1 MKGGFWI
8 LLADRHCWSNSVEHS
23 KRKALKDS
31 MTIFDGELGLQF
43 VTHLANHYTVPD
55 LVRLAQLAAEKGFK
69 QIWVNDNIRYRSQIV
84 VLTAIAARVPIRLG
98 TAIMVPYFH
107 NPLDMADSFA
117 ALSEL
122 CGNREISIGVARGDL
137 GQSPQHV
144 QALKPIAMVSET
156 VRFLRRALQ
165 GEEIRYAEYP
175 FLQEFYR
182 LNPNGKFRLAFK
194 PQSTFKFYGGGNG
207 PQSLQ
212 MCGRIMDGLIS
223 SGTYI
228 PMLKAGRLPRML
240 ATAEKAARELDSAK
254 RLRKICELNVS
265 ISRNREQAIDFPK
278 RQVSHSIL
286 QWEALGFTAEEYAK
300 LGVQRERVLELRKAY
315 ASGATVEEAS
325 KLVTEAMVKA
335 YYAAGTPEEVRDQII
350 ELAGEAGRLGYDHV
364 AFAKLGPD
372 YEEAI
377 NLLANDIMPALT

>member
-1 MKGGFWI
+1 
-8 LLADRHCWSNSVEHS
+8 
-23 KRKALKDS
+23 

-156 VRFLRRALQ
+156 VRFVRRALQ

-228 PMLKAGRLPRML
+228 PMLKAGRLQGML
-240 ATAEKAARELDSAK
+240 ATAEKAARKLDSAK

-350 ELAGEAGRLGYDHV
+350 ELAGEADRLGYDHV